1 MSKRISAYL
10 TENESKK
17 WNEYLEQNNLKSTE
31 EIRAFILGLIGLKTL
46 KKDCRFSIGESY
58 LSLSIKSIDEV

>member
-1 MSKRISAYL
+1 MTTAKKGKKGFQLKNTEDKLSKRISAYL

-31 EIRAFILGLIGLKTL
+31 EIRAFILRLI
-46 KKDCRFSIGESY
+46 D
-58 LSLSIKSIDEV
+58 